1 MQGFSATEIAVF
13 YALFSSVAEE
23 MGVVLRRSAFSPNIK
38 ERQDFSC
45 AIFDGQGR
53 LLAQAAHIP
62 VHLGALPDTVAEVL
76 KLFAPRPGDVIITN
90 DPYRGGTHLP
100 DITLIKPVFIGDRP
114 VFFLAARAHHADVGG
129 KHPGSMSLTRH
140 IQEEGVLIP
149 PTRLFAEGRFHQDF
163 WEDFLSRVRGREER
177 EGDLRAQLAALERG
191 ERRLRELADRYGLA
205 ELEARGAELQAYSER
220 YMREILRE
228 IPDGRYFFEDYLDDD
243 GQHPEPVPIR
253 LHLEKKE
260 DQVILDFRDSAPQLE
275 TGLNA
280 VRSVTRAA
288 VFYVFLSLAGGLI
301 PPNQGALVPL
311 QILTQPGTVVDARPP
326 APVAGGNVE
335 TSQRIVDVILG
346 ALAQAVPEQ
355 IPAASCGSMNN
366 VAFGGKLGEEEFAYY
381 ETIGGGMGGRP
392 GAPGL
397 SGLHTHMTNTLNTP
411 VEALENAFPLVV
423 ERYSLRPRSGGAGR
437 YPGGDGVVRRFRFLA
452 PVTVSLLTERRRL
465 SPYGLYGG
473 QPGKRGQNLL
483 FDREGRKKILPGKG
497 VFELQPGEVLEI
509 RTPGGGGYGR
519 KT

>member
-1 MQGFSATEIAVF
+1 MGGFSATEIAVF

-45 AIFDGQGR
+45 ALFDSAGH

-76 KLFAPRPGDVIITN
+76 REFDLRPGDVVITN

-100 DITLIKPVFIGDRP
+100 DLTLIKPLFVKDQLA
-114 VFFLAARAHHADVGG
+114 FLLAVRAHHADVGG
-129 KHPGSMSLTRH
+129 RYPGSMGLARH
-140 IQEEGVLIP
+140 IQEEGVLVP
-149 PTRLFAEGRFHQDF
+149 PTLLVEAGRFRRDF

-191 ERRLRELADRYGLA
+191 EKRLLELVARYGLE
-205 ELEARGAELQAYSER
+205 ELQKRGEELQAYSES
-220 YMREILRE
+220 YMRETLRE
-228 IPDGRYFFEDYLDDD
+228 IPDGRYYFEDYLDDD
-243 GQHPEPVPIR
+243 GLNPEPVPIR
-253 LHLEKKE
+253 LHLTKE
-260 DQVILDFRDSAPQLE
+260 EDRVVLDFRDSSPQLE

-280 VRSVTRAA
+280 PRSVTRAA
-288 VFYVFLSLAGGLI
+288 VFYVFLALAGGLI
-301 PPNQGALVPL
+301 PPNQGALRPL
-311 QILTQPGTVVDARPP
+311 RILTRPGTVVDARYP

-346 ALAQAVPEQ
+346 ALAQAIPEK

-366 VAFGGKLGEEEFAYY
+366 VAFGGEGFAYY

-392 GAPGL
+392 GSPGL
-397 SGLHTHMTNTLNTP
+397 SGVHTHMTNTLNTP
-411 VEALENAFPLVV
+411 IEALEIALPVMV
-423 ERYSLRPRSGGAGR
+423 ERYGLRPRSGGSGKW
-437 YPGGDGVVRRFRFLA
+437 PGGDGLVRRFRFLA

-465 SPYGLYGG
+465 QPYGLFGG
-473 QPGKRGQNLL
+473 QPGKRGLNLL
-483 FDREGRKKILPGKG
+483 LDTKGRRRVLPGKG
-497 VFELQPGEVLEI
+497 VFELKAGEALEI

-519 KT
+519 RE

>member
-1 MQGFSATEIAVF
+1 MPGFSATEITVF

-45 AIFDGQGR
+45 ALFDGEGR

-62 VHLGALPDTVAEVL
+62 VHLGALPDTVAEIRR
-76 KLFAPRPGDVIITN
+76 LFELHPGDVIITN

-100 DITLIKPVFIGDRP
+100 DLTLVKPVFVEGRLA
-114 VFFLAARAHHADVGG
+114 FFLAVRAHHADVGG
-129 KHPGSMSLTRH
+129 RYPGSMALSRH
-140 IQEEGVLIP
+140 IEEEGVLIP
-149 PTRLFAEGRFHQDF
+149 PTRLVEAGRFRRDF

-191 ERRLRELADRYGLA
+191 EKRLLALVSRYGLS
-205 ELEARGAELQAYSER
+205 ELLSRGEELQRYSEN
-220 YMREILRE
+220 YMREVLRE
-228 IPDGRYFFEDYLDDD
+228 IPRGRYYFEDYLDDD
-243 GQHPEPVPIR
+243 GEGGPPVPIR
-253 LHLEKKE
+253 LTLTVE
-260 DQVILDFRDSAPQLE
+260 DGRVVLDFRDSAPELE

-288 VFYVFLSLAGGLI
+288 VFYVFLSLAGGLV
-301 PPNQGALVPL
+301 PPNQGALAPL
-311 QILTQPGTVVDARPP
+311 EVLTRPGTVVDARPP

-346 ALAQAVPEQ
+346 ALAQAVPER

-366 VAFGGKLGEEEFAYY
+366 VAFGGEDFAYY
-381 ETIGGGMGGRP
+381 ETIGGGMGGRA

-397 SGLHTHMTNTLNTP
+397 SGVHTHMTNTLNTP
-411 VEALENAFPLVV
+411 VEALELGYPLVV
-423 ERYSLRPRSGGAGR
+423 ERYGLRPRSGGGGR
-437 YPGGDGVVRRFRFLA
+437 FRGGDGLVRRFRFLA
-452 PVTVSLLTERRRL
+452 PVTVSLLTERRKL
-465 SPYGLYGG
+465 SPYGLFGG
-473 QPGKRGQNLL
+473 KPGKRGRNLL
-483 FDREGRKKILPGKG
+483 FDRNGRKRVLPGKG
-497 VFELQPGEVLEI
+497 VFDLKPGEVLEI

-519 KT
+519 RD